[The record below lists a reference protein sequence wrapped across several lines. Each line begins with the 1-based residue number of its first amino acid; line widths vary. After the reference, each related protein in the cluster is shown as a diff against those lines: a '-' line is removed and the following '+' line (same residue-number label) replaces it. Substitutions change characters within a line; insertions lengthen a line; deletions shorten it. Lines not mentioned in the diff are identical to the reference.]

1 MNRILK
7 RPMFRLGGSAEGIT
21 SGLDAPNINASRQGY
36 SGAGTV
42 QPPEDFTAEQ
52 VIEEKEKIKR
62 ALGADPEK
70 ESMAPGSL
78 SSFLTNFSLN
88 LAGQPG
94 GNLMGAIG
102 KAGAP
107 ALSKWQE
114 ARQLERLRGKKE
126 DRELGLEA
134 YRNLTGLQEEKWK
147 AYADIMEGGVVGK
160 KSYEFLARD
169 EKLEALQN
177 EEDKINSLIAAAEA
191 GSASVP
197 GVPDRVTGAGTQADT
212 KDLSRALEKNK
223 ARQKLITGEEDVLGN
238 SILKAII
245 AETLVPG
252 TNRVFTFKDYLE
264 YQKNPDA
271 WKDMQIEL
279 KAQGGRVGLALGG
292 QSEPLMGEMV
302 EEVEETGSN
311 DVADLTYNELRSRL
325 PQQITNDVVA
335 LLANSKQALVE
346 FANITTQQDVDNFNQ
361 LYNVDLVLPQEG

>member
-1 MNRILK
+1 MNRVLK

-21 SGLDAPNINASRQGY
+21 SGLDAPNINASRQDYDNG
-36 SGAGTV
+36 GDVMQRPGPMT
-42 QPPEDFTAEQ
+42 EEEILEQ
-52 VIEEKEKIKR
+52 KSVLEKVM
-62 ALGADPEK
+62 GADPEK

-197 GVPDRVTGAGTQADT
+197 GVPDQVTGAGTQADT

-223 ARQKLITGEEDVLGN
+223 ARQKLITGEEDVLGTA
-238 SILKAII
+238 ILKAVV
-245 AETLVPG
+245 AETLKPG
-252 TNRVFTFKDYLE
+252 TNEVYTFEDWIE
-264 YQKNPDA
+264 YKKNPKA
-271 WKDMQIEL
+271 WQSKNKLAE
-279 KAQGGRVGLALGG
+279 GGRVGLALGG
-292 QSEPLMGEMV
+292 QPEPLMGEMV

>member
-1 MNRILK
+1 MNRVLK

-21 SGLDAPNINASRQGY
+21 SGLDGPNINASRQGY
-36 SGAGTV
+36 LTAGTV

-197 GVPDRVTGAGTQADT
+197 GVPDQVTGAGTQADT

-223 ARQKLITGEEDVLGN
+223 ARQKLITGEEDKLGN

-271 WKDMQIEL
+271 WKDLQIL
-279 KAQGGRVGLALGG
+279 AKGGRVGLALGG

>member
-1 MNRILK
+1 MNRTLR

-21 SGLDAPNINASRQGY
+21 SGLDAPNINASRQPY
-36 SGAGTV
+36 ATAGPV

-52 VIEEKEKIKR
+52 VIEEKEKIRR
-62 ALGADPEK
+62 AIGADPEK
-70 ESMAPGSL
+70 ESMSPGSL
-78 SSFLTNFSLN
+78 SSLLTNFSLN
-88 LAGQPG
+88 LAAQPG

-102 KAGAP
+102 RAGQP
-107 ALSKWQE
+107 ALKQFQE
-114 ARQLERLRGKKE
+114 SRQLERLRGKAE

-147 AYADIMEGGVVGK
+147 AYADIMEGGVAGK

-169 EKLEALQN
+169 EKLEELQN
-177 EEDKINSLIAAAEA
+177 EEDKINSLIADAEA

-197 GVPDRVTGAGTQADT
+197 GVSDRVTGAGTQADT
-212 KDLSRALEKNK
+212 KDLQRSLEKNR
-223 ARQKLITGEEDVLGN
+223 ASQKLITGEEDVLGN

-252 TNRVFTFKDYLE
+252 TSRVFTFKDYLE
-264 YQKNPDA
+264 YKKNPQA
-271 WKDMQIEL
+271 WKDLQIL
-279 KAQGGRVGLALGG
+279 AKGGRVGLAMGG
-292 QSEPLMGEMV
+292 TPLMEEMV
-302 EEVEETGSN
+302 EQIEETGP
-311 DVADLTYNELRSRL
+311 DQVADLTYNELRSRL
-325 PQQITNDVVA
+325 PKQINNDIVA